1 MADADKKLNT
11 QNESDSDLLFVKE
24 TSRYKLSFRLKNE
37 QMECQVDIELFPAR
51 TSSEELDSEIIED
64 KVDSEAVDLNEVTG
78 GKQSLAPVTIPIIP
92 TPLLTPPDLFWFF
105 QQNNIIQT
113 IDYAAVYD
121 FCAAIEMGLSLEPT
135 VLAKGIEP
143 ITGADGWFEMIVK
156 TSGEDTEFDEDDDGN
171 IDFRTLNA
179 YSEIEPG
186 QKLGMVHPPQ
196 DGIPGITVHGL
207 LIPAERGKPF
217 KLIAGAGV
225 ILKFENRV
233 AFAEKPGRAL
243 FEKQTISVV
252 DQLVIHGDIDLSI
265 GNIDFHGFVE
275 VNGEVPD
282 NFNIKATKGIKV
294 SGPIGACNI
303 ESDGSIE
310 ICSMAGKEVGQIICH
325 GDLRANYLNQATI
338 ISYGDVYV
346 TNEIRNSQIKS
357 TGKIIVER
365 GSIIGGK
372 CIALEGIEAKNFG
385 TSSGQKTQLVSG
397 IYFPDVDRFDY
408 LRKQLKNI
416 NRQIESINEALGPLR
431 KHLQKDDDIVAAV
444 VARLSILNE
453 QLDKLHEEKNNF
465 SAEIKASKPQEF
477 NSKNPKINVMKALME
492 GVSITLGKVI
502 KEIKIERSGPLSII
516 ENTRDGGLRYLS
528 LSPLQF
534 MAVQIEED
542 LLAEEEK

>member
-233 AFAEKPGRAL
+233 AF
-243 FEKQTISVV
+243 
-252 DQLVIHGDIDLSI
+252 
-265 GNIDFHGFVE
+265 
-275 VNGEVPD
+275 
-282 NFNIKATKGIKV
+282 
-294 SGPIGACNI
+294 
-303 ESDGSIE
+303 
-310 ICSMAGKEVGQIICH
+310 
-325 GDLRANYLNQATI
+325 
-338 ISYGDVYV
+338 
-346 TNEIRNSQIKS
+346 
-357 TGKIIVER
+357 
-365 GSIIGGK
+365 
-372 CIALEGIEAKNFG
+372 
-385 TSSGQKTQLVSG
+385 
-397 IYFPDVDRFDY
+397 
-408 LRKQLKNI
+408 LKNLVEPCLRNRLFPWWI
-416 NRQIESINEALGPLR
+416 NW
-431 KHLQKDDDIVAAV
+431 
-444 VARLSILNE
+444 
-453 QLDKLHEEKNNF
+453 
-465 SAEIKASKPQEF
+465 
-477 NSKNPKINVMKALME
+477 
-492 GVSITLGKVI
+492 
-502 KEIKIERSGPLSII
+502 
-516 ENTRDGGLRYLS
+516 
-528 LSPLQF
+528 
-534 MAVQIEED
+534 
-542 LLAEEEK
+542 